1 MRQNVSREGYARS
14 NAQCILEAP
23 SRLRR
28 DGHPSGRGGNSM
40 ENIKR
45 DSIFSAA
52 VALLAFA
59 AVALAFLPMARAQT
73 VGAYG
78 SVMGNSAGAGPSAPH
93 AHLPSLPGTSP
104 ETNSSRTRTT
114 QIREE
119 HSSPAY

>member
-40 ENIKR
+40 ESIKR

-59 AVALAFLPMARAQT
+59 AVALAFVPMAGAQT
-73 VGAYG
+73 MGEYGAR
-78 SVMGNSAGAGPSAPH
+78 VGNSAGAAASAPH
-93 AHLPSLPGTSP
+93 PALPPLPGTTAP
-104 ETNSSRTRTT
+104 T
-114 QIREE
+114 
-119 HSSPAY
+119 HSSDTTPTEGNKDHP